1 MPSSRLS
8 RRLQDIIDN
17 AQAIAGYIEGLDETA
32 FMDDRKTYDAVE
44 RCLERICEASAKL
57 GDEAASLMPDQ
68 PWHKIRAFGNV
79 LRHEYD
85 TVQPDRLFNVVKT
98 DLPNLCAACETTLR
112 NLQQQTPPA
121 PTPPPA
127 KKKTTEPDG
136 PNQ

>member
-1 MPSSRLS
+1 MPSNRIP

-17 AQAIAGYIEGLDETA
+17 AQAIASYIEGLDEAA
-32 FMDDRKTYDAVE
+32 FMEDRKTYDAVE

-57 GDEAASLMPDQ
+57 GDMAAYLMPDQ

-85 TVQPDRLFNVVKT
+85 T
-98 DLPNLCAACETTLR
+98 NLCAACQTAL
-112 NLQQQTPPA
+112 LQQPA
-121 PTPPPA
+121 QPPA
-127 KKKTTEPDG
+127 KEPPEPSG

>member
-1 MPSSRLS
+1 MPSSRAS

-17 AQAIAGYIEGLDETA
+17 AQAIAGYIEGLDETT
-32 FMDDRKTYDAVE
+32 FMADRKTYDAVE

-68 PWHKIRAFGNV
+68 PWHKIRAFGNA

-98 DLPNLCAACETTLR
+98 DLPNLCTACETALR
-112 NLQQQTPPA
+112 NLQQQTPQA
-121 PTPPPA
+121 PQQPPA
-127 KKKTTEPDG
+127 KKTIEPNG